1 MGHPNRERADR
12 ILDAAGELLLR
23 MGYRKVAVDD
33 IARAVGIGKGTVYLH
48 WRTKELLFQALMM
61 RESADLTDEI
71 LGRIKADPSMILP
84 HRMISS
90 SFLVTH
96 RRPLVMAMLR
106 GNAEMFGSLGD
117 LALRKQQDELRAQF
131 EEAMLRHGLVRSD
144 VPNLTYALNAST
156 LGFYLGDTLS
166 DEFED
171 ISPRREGGSARPPD
185 PHRVRAAGEPDPAA
199 VADVA
204 AELSSALEE
213 LVSGYRKGIYAH
225 DPTTGPRLIPG
236 PHRGK
241 KGRT

>member
-1 MGHPNRERADR
+1 MSHPNRERADR

-48 WRTKELLFQALMM
+48 WRNKELLFQALMM

-71 LGRIKADPSMILP
+71 LGRIKADPAMILP
-84 HRMISS
+84 HRMISA

-106 GNAEMFGSLGD
+106 GNADMFGSLGD
-117 LALRKQQDELRAQF
+117 LALRKQQDELRTQF
-131 EEAMLRHGLVRSD
+131 EETMLRHGLIRSD

-166 DEFED
+166 DEF
-171 ISPRREGGSARPPD
+171 GGIPLEEKAEVLAHMIRTAFEP
-185 PHRVRAAGEPDPAA
+185 AGDPDPAA
-199 VADVA
+199 VAEVA
-204 AELSSALEE
+204 AELGSALEE
-213 LVSGYRKGIYAH
+213 LVSGYRQGIYAH
-225 DPTTGPRLIPG
+225 DPSRAPG
-236 PHRGK
+236 
-241 KGRT
+241 

>member
-1 MGHPNRERADR
+1 MSHPNRERADR

-48 WRTKELLFQALMM
+48 WRNKELLFQALMM

-71 LGRIKADPSMILP
+71 LGRIKADPAMILP
-84 HRMISS
+84 HRMISA

-106 GNAEMFGSLGD
+106 GNADMFGSLGD
-117 LALRKQQDELRAQF
+117 LALRKQQDELRTQF
-131 EEAMLRHGLVRSD
+131 EETMLRHGLIRSD

-166 DEFED
+166 DEFAGIPLEEKAD
-171 ISPRREGGSARPPD
+171 VLAYMIRTAFEP
-185 PHRVRAAGEPDPAA
+185 AGEPDPGA

-204 AELSSALEE
+204 ADLGSALEQ
-213 LVSGYRKGIYAH
+213 LVSGYRQGIYAH
-225 DPTTGPRLIPG
+225 DPTRAPG
-236 PHRGK
+236 
-241 KGRT
+241 

>member
-71 LGRIKADPSMILP
+71 LGWIRDDPSMILP

-131 EEAMLRHGLVRSD
+131 EEAMLRRGLVRSD

-171 ISPRREGGSARPPD
+171 VPLEEKAAALAHLIRTAFEPP
-185 PHRVRAAGEPDPAA
+185 GEPDPAA

-225 DPTTGPRLIPG
+225 DPTTGPG
-236 PHRGK
+236 
-241 KGRT
+241 

>member
-1 MGHPNRERADR
+1 MSHPNRERADR

-48 WRTKELLFQALMM
+48 WRNKELLFQALMM

-71 LGRIKADPSMILP
+71 LGRIKADPAMILP
-84 HRMISS
+84 HRMISA

-106 GNAEMFGSLGD
+106 GNADMFGSLGD
-117 LALRKQQDELRAQF
+117 LALRKQQDELRTQF
-131 EEAMLRHGLVRSD
+131 EETMLRHGLIRSD

-166 DEFED
+166 DEF
-171 ISPRREGGSARPPD
+171 GGIPLEEKAEVLAHMIRTAFEP
-185 PHRVRAAGEPDPAA
+185 AGDPDPAA
-199 VADVA
+199 VAEVA
-204 AELSSALEE
+204 AELGSALEE
-213 LVSGYRKGIYAH
+213 LVSGYRQGIYAH
-225 DPTTGPRLIPG
+225 DPTKAPG
-236 PHRGK
+236 
-241 KGRT
+241 

>member
-1 MGHPNRERADR
+1 MSHPNRERADR

-48 WRTKELLFQALMM
+48 WRNKELLFQALMM

-71 LGRIKADPSMILP
+71 LGRIKADPAMILP
-84 HRMISS
+84 HRMISA

-106 GNAEMFGSLGD
+106 GNADMFGSLGD
-117 LALRKQQDELRAQF
+117 LALRKQQDELRTQF
-131 EEAMLRHGLVRSD
+131 EDTMLRHGLIRSD

-166 DEFED
+166 DEFEG
-171 ISPRREGGSARPPD
+171 IPLEEKAEVLAHMIRTAFEPS
-185 PHRVRAAGEPDPAA
+185 GEPDPRA
-199 VADVA
+199 VAEVA
-204 AELSSALEE
+204 AELGSALEE

-225 DPTTGPRLIPG
+225 DPTKAPG
-236 PHRGK
+236 
-241 KGRT
+241 

>member
-1 MGHPNRERADR
+1 MSHPNRERADR

-48 WRTKELLFQALMM
+48 WRNKELLFQALMM

-71 LGRIKADPSMILP
+71 LGRIKGDPAMILP

-90 SFLVTH
+90 SFLTTH

-117 LALRKQQDELRAQF
+117 LALKKQQDELRRHF
-131 EEAMLRHGLVRSD
+131 EETMLRHGLVRPD
-144 VPNLTYALNAST
+144 VPNLSFALNAAT
-156 LGFYLGDTLS
+156 VGFYLGGTLS
-166 DEFED
+166 DEFDGIALEEKAAALAHV
-171 ISPRREGGSARPPD
+171 IRTAFEP
-185 PHRVRAAGEPDPAA
+185 AGEPDPAA

-204 AELSSALEE
+204 AELGSALEE
-213 LVSGYRKGIYAH
+213 LVSGYRQGIYAH
-225 DPTTGPRLIPG
+225 DPTRAPG
-236 PHRGK
+236 
-241 KGRT
+241 